1 MELSSLA
8 EDRFIQYR
16 IRKMLKAPSG
26 LRRNTSVAKLLLLY
40 TNKKSGKVVSAR
52 EELLHRFPYLDAPQQ
67 VRVAEAILDGSL
79 TDVGTMSKYLM
90 GHWDEMYRSA
100 VEKAW
105 LSSPCNDSLAKLI
118 IRYFPLDYVMEHMSE
133 LKEFDCPMLAVR
145 RCQAGEQP
153 KIEDWPLTDYLA
165 IIYNSGRSME
175 EDDAIYLM
183 KSYLISAANYD
194 TELGRVPDYTRKS
207 GIEHP
212 SMIYLEGAR
221 LILYYLG
228 GMGFTKALALF
239 ETMDG
244 EICGELIHSGFIE
257 SVIREEQTSFE
268 EKVSRIWKAFC
279 ETVVG
284 WYDEPE
290 LTKIKVKENTDVIPC
305 ISYGVDPEVESNSIA
320 TSAAYS
326 ERNFGDIVNG
336 NDEVEGG
343 TPF

>member
-1 MELSSLA
+1 MELSSVA
-8 EDRFIQYR
+8 EDSFIQYR
-16 IRKMLKAPSG
+16 IRKMLKAPSEP
-26 LRRNTSVAKLLLLY
+26 RRNTPVAKLLPLY

-52 EELLHRFPYLDAPQQ
+52 EELLHRFPYLDSNQQ
-67 VRVAEAILDGSL
+67 VQVAEAFLDGSL
-79 TDVGTMSKYLM
+79 TDIETMSKYLM
-90 GHWDEMYRSA
+90 GHWDEMYRSV

-105 LSSPCNDSLAKLI
+105 LSYPCNDSLAKLV
-118 IRYFPLDYVMEHMSE
+118 IRYFPLDYVMEHMPE

-153 KIEDWPLTDYLA
+153 RIDDWPLTDYLA
-165 IIYNSGRSME
+165 IIYNSGMSMIE
-175 EDDAIYLM
+175 EDAIHLM

-194 TELGRVPDYTRKS
+194 TEFGRVPDYTRKS

-212 SMIYLEGAR
+212 SLIYLEGVR
-221 LILYYLG
+221 LMLYYLG

-244 EICGELIHSGFIE
+244 EICGELINSGFIE
-257 SVIREEQTSFE
+257 SVMRKEQTSFE

-290 LTKIKVKENTDVIPC
+290 LMKMKVKENTDATPC
-305 ISYGVDPEVESNSIA
+305 ISYGKE
-320 TSAAYS
+320 Y
-326 ERNFGDIVNG
+326 ERNYVTVPDDDSESSFCGVS
-336 NDEVEGG
+336 NDDGEIEEGV
-343 TPF
+343 PF